1 MRPPL
6 PTLSTE
12 RPLPST
18 APGVQRFEVEDAHLN
33 GQLLIGGDALADRA
47 EALLWGGPFLP
58 LRIERAP
65 EKSYVHLPERLLFTL
80 ADTEALP
87 PPAAF
92 AIALRLAEAL
102 DRVHDNQVVHG
113 HLHPDSIGFDA
124 LGRLR
129 IAPALHHPI
138 TRVGEERPTAA
149 DDCLALGRVLAQ
161 MLGWAPPDWS
171 EVPLDGVDARSART
185 ILRGLLR
192 ERVRLRLSPA
202 RAVRQT
208 LASLFVRSKISDPDL
223 PLREW
228 LSAQGLPQ
236 AQLDSPGKV
245 VLPLAEMGET
255 PPQRWVPEVTSSGK
269 GGGLLAQIPPEPSPE
284 SFSSTQLTSPYSLN
298 EDTADPL
305 TADELSEPFS
315 HFEQSD
321 DLILSPRGEP
331 AIVHIGPALSP
342 EEVPVLE
349 LGDAGIESE
358 DSASLALA
366 EWDEEG
372 DEEALEA
379 QRLEAEQLETER
391 VEAERAETERVEAER
406 LEAEQLE
413 AERVEAERI
422 EAERVEAE
430 RVDAERVE
438 AERLEAQR
446 IEAEQ
451 LEEAERVE
459 AERLEA
465 ARLEAERLEAERLEA
480 ERLEAERIAAERME
494 AEQLEAERLEAERVE
509 AERIEAERVEAER
522 LEAERLEAERVE
534 AERLEAERLEA
545 ERIETDRLAAEAA
558 ALAWAEQSEAE
569 RVETA
574 RLETERLEAKR
585 LADEEEAR
593 IEAERAEEA
602 RIEAERAE
610 EARIE
615 AERAEEARIEAERL
629 EAQRIEAQ
637 RIEAER
643 VESERVEAERVEAER
658 VEAERVEAERVEAER
673 VEAERVEAERVEAER
688 VEAERIEAQRIET
701 ERAEAERIEVE
712 RLQEE
717 TELEQLF
724 TNPEHDD
731 DTPIA
736 DSGLLAGLAGT
747 PDPRKTELFNADR
760 KRSEPW
766 SAADHELPSPVQGP
780 SLAESTLEMPVEVTM
795 DSVMDSEGDP
805 AHAVAAWRAEE
816 ADDSET
822 IDSPQDSETIES
834 ADNEPSFAS
843 LVSDLEEALAK
854 PKPTGPAPIHKP
866 QASVQ
871 RELQDA
877 QAISAAETTKEIPA
891 PPESILER
899 QRGQSPAWGDADL
912 GVGRDAKRED
922 ELGDGKWS
930 ESGRSAK
937 ELADQLPSS
946 PVRDMEIE
954 GEDSGGRAL
963 LIGLVVAA
971 LLLAGLLWVL
981 MGPKGGAPITL
992 QTHPAGLRVSVDG
1005 EDLGKAPAQ
1014 YALPEGQGEHRVCAY
1029 VGEEQRCQT
1038 QSRAQLRASNP
1049 AMVDFS
1055 KE

>member
-1 MRPPL
+1 M
-6 PTLSTE
+6 
-12 RPLPST
+12 
-18 APGVQRFEVEDAHLN
+18 
-33 GQLLIGGDALADRA
+33 
-47 EALLWGGPFLP
+47 
-58 LRIERAP
+58 
-65 EKSYVHLPERLLFTL
+65 
-80 ADTEALP
+80 
-87 PPAAF
+87 
-92 AIALRLAEAL
+92 
-102 DRVHDNQVVHG
+102 
-113 HLHPDSIGFDA
+113 
-124 LGRLR
+124 
-129 IAPALHHPI
+129 
-138 TRVGEERPTAA
+138 
-149 DDCLALGRVLAQ
+149 
-161 MLGWAPPDWS
+161 
-171 EVPLDGVDARSART
+171 
-185 ILRGLLR
+185 
-192 ERVRLRLSPA
+192 
-202 RAVRQT
+202 
-208 LASLFVRSKISDPDL
+208 
-223 PLREW
+223 
-228 LSAQGLPQ
+228 
-236 AQLDSPGKV
+236 
-245 VLPLAEMGET
+245 
-255 PPQRWVPEVTSSGK
+255 
-269 GGGLLAQIPPEPSPE
+269 
-284 SFSSTQLTSPYSLN
+284 
-298 EDTADPL
+298 
-305 TADELSEPFS
+305 
-315 HFEQSD
+315 
-321 DLILSPRGEP
+321 
-331 AIVHIGPALSP
+331 
-342 EEVPVLE
+342 
-349 LGDAGIESE
+349 
-358 DSASLALA
+358 
-366 EWDEEG
+366 
-372 DEEALEA
+372 
-379 QRLEAEQLETER
+379 
-391 VEAERAETERVEAER
+391 
-406 LEAEQLE
+406 
-413 AERVEAERI
+413 
-422 EAERVEAE
+422 
-430 RVDAERVE
+430 
-438 AERLEAQR
+438 
-446 IEAEQ
+446 
-451 LEEAERVE
+451 
-459 AERLEA
+459 
-465 ARLEAERLEAERLEA
+465 
-480 ERLEAERIAAERME
+480 
-494 AEQLEAERLEAERVE
+494 
-509 AERIEAERVEAER
+509 
-522 LEAERLEAERVE
+522 
-534 AERLEAERLEA
+534 
-545 ERIETDRLAAEAA
+545 
-558 ALAWAEQSEAE
+558 
-569 RVETA
+569 
-574 RLETERLEAKR
+574 
-585 LADEEEAR
+585 
-593 IEAERAEEA
+593 
-602 RIEAERAE
+602 
-610 EARIE
+610 
-615 AERAEEARIEAERL
+615 
-629 EAQRIEAQ
+629 
-637 RIEAER
+637 
-643 VESERVEAERVEAER
+643 
-658 VEAERVEAERVEAER
+658 
-673 VEAERVEAERVEAER
+673 
-688 VEAERIEAQRIET
+688 
-701 ERAEAERIEVE
+701 E

>member
-406 LEAEQLE
+406 LEAERLE

-465 ARLEAERLEAERLEA
+465 ARLEAERLEA

-673 VEAERVEAERVEAER
+673 VEAERVEAER
-688 VEAERIEAQRIET
+688 IDAQRIET

>member
-65 EKSYVHLPERLLFTL
+65 EKSYVHLPGRLLFTL

-138 TRVGEERPTAA
+138 TRVGEEKPTPA
-149 DDCLALGRVLAQ
+149 DDCLALGRVLAHL
-161 MLGWAPPDWS
+161 LGWAPPAWS

-223 PLREW
+223 PLRAW
-228 LSAQGLPQ
+228 LSTQGLPQ

-245 VLPLAEMGET
+245 VLPLAEMGES
-255 PPQRWVPEVTSSGK
+255 PPQRWVPEVASSVEE
-269 GGGLLAQIPPEPSPE
+269 GGLLAQLPPEPSPE
-284 SFSSTQLTSPYSLN
+284 SLSSAQLTSPYSPS
-298 EDTADPL
+298 EVTADPL

-366 EWDEEG
+366 EWDEED

-406 LEAEQLE
+406 LEAERLE

-465 ARLEAERLEAERLEA
+465 
-480 ERLEAERIAAERME
+480 
-494 AEQLEAERLEAERVE
+494 ERVE
-509 AERIEAERVEAER
+509 AERI
-522 LEAERLEAERVE
+522 EAERVE

-593 IEAERAEEA
+593 IEAERVEEA

-643 VESERVEAERVEAER
+643 VES
-658 VEAERVEAERVEAER
+658 ERVEAER